1 MRKRS
6 LISTMP
12 IYILLVA
19 SIFAIAL
26 FSLPWA
32 SSSGKFKTET
42 TMKLPD
48 ITVTDISWSRLKG
61 DEIRITATIRNS
73 GFAAARG
80 FNVRFF
86 NVDEGEA
93 IGFTTISNLAT
104 GEQTTTAITYS
115 EKNLVC
121 PMRVTADWGNLIM
134 ESDESNNAAETTI
147 VLG

>member
-1 MRKRS
+1 
-6 LISTMP
+6 MP

-19 SIFAIAL
+19 SIFAVAL

-32 SSSGKFKTET
+32 SSSGKFKAET

-48 ITVTDISWSRLKG
+48 ITVTDISWSRLKA
-61 DEIRITATIRNS
+61 DEIRITATVSNI

-86 NVDEGEA
+86 DVNKGEA
-93 IGFTTISNLAT
+93 VGFTTISNLAS
-104 GEQTTTAITYS
+104 GEQTTTSITHT
-115 EKNLVC
+115 EKSLVC
-121 PMRVTADWGNLIM
+121 PMIVTADWGNLIM
-134 ESDESNNAAETTI
+134 ESDETNNEAETTL